1 MRAADPVEDPKGY
14 QEFVLSYL
22 GDDDPAEVQAKT
34 PAMLRELVEAAGD
47 EVRTRPAEG
56 EWSVLE
62 CVGHITGAEI
72 VSTARYR
79 WIVAQDE
86 PTLVPYDQDLWV
98 DRLRVNDAD
107 PIEVL
112 DLFETL
118 RRANL
123 GLWARSSGEER
134 ARIGMHEERGPE
146 SFELCFR
153 LVAGHDRLHYEQAVQ
168 TGEAVRALRT

>member
-1 MRAADPVEDPKGY
+1 MRAADPIEDPHGY

-22 GDDDPAEVQAKT
+22 GDDDPAEVQGKT
-34 PAMLRELVEAAGD
+34 PAILRELAGRAGD
-47 EVRTRPAEG
+47 EIRTRPAKG

-62 CVGHITGAEI
+62 CIGHITGAEI

-86 PTLVPYDQDLWV
+86 PALVPYDQNLWV
-98 DRLRVNDAD
+98 EQLRANDAD
-107 PIEVL
+107 PGEVL
-112 DLFETL
+112 DLFDPL

-123 GLWARSSGEER
+123 RMWARSSEQER

-153 LVAGHDRLHYEQAVQ
+153 LIAGHDRVHAEQA
-168 TGEAVRALRT
+168 ARTLDAIRTR